1 LYQTEGRIHRQLTLI
16 LLPLKA
22 TAMKI
27 LISDPIEQSC
37 VDILTREGFQ
47 VDLKPGISPEEI
59 KKIIPEYA
67 ALIVR
72 SGTKVTADIIQ
83 EAHEMKVIGRAG
95 AGVDNIDV
103 QAASRRGII
112 VMNTPG
118 GNTVSTAEHTVSM
131 LLSLS
136 RNIPQAY
143 MSLVNGKWDRKK
155 YMGTEVMGKTL
166 GIIGM
171 GKIGREVAARCLA
184 FGMTVI
190 GYDPVLANDVA
201 SKLGVELV
209 SLDEIYRR
217 SDFITVHTPL
227 NDETR
232 GLLNEK
238 TLAKCKKGVRGIN
251 CARGGIIDETALL
264 DALNSGQ
271 VAGAALDVFV
281 EEPPKGNPLLQHPRL
296 IATPH
301 LGASTEEAQE
311 KVAIQIAEQLADA
324 LHDRGISG
332 AVNAVAL
339 QSGIPA
345 EIKPYLLLAE
355 KMGSLQAQIMKGKLR
370 DITIETRGELLQK
383 HVELLTTGVLKGFF
397 SKLMSQPVN
406 YINAPIIAQSMG
418 IRISEKKERDS
429 ENYNQL
435 LTVEYSTDQEERSF
449 AGTVFGTTKPRI
461 VRIDAFYFEVN
472 PEGILLFYTN
482 TDKPGMLAHVGS
494 ILAAEKINIAGLS
507 LGRTGVGEKALV
519 VVSVDTPIP
528 EKMLQ
533 QIRSL
538 DGIFDAKVVS
548 L

>member
-1 LYQTEGRIHRQLTLI
+1 
-16 LLPLKA
+16 
-22 TAMKI
+22 MKI

-47 VDLKPGISPEEI
+47 VDQKPGIPADEI

-72 SGTKVTADIIQ
+72 SGTKVTADIIA
-83 EAHEMKVIGRAG
+83 EAKAMKVIGRAG

-103 QAASRRGII
+103 EAASRRGII

-118 GNTVSTAEHTVSM
+118 GNTISTAEHTVAM
-131 LLSLS
+131 MLSLA
-136 RNIPQAY
+136 RNIPQAH

-155 YMGTEVMGKTL
+155 YMGTELVGKTL
-166 GIIGM
+166 GIIGV
-171 GKIGREVAARCLA
+171 GKIGREVATRSRA

-190 GYDPVLANDVA
+190 GFDPLLASDIA
-201 SKLGVELV
+201 LKLGVDLV
-209 SLDEIYRR
+209 PLDEIYRR

-232 GLLNEK
+232 GILNEK
-238 TLAKCKKGVRGIN
+238 TFAKCKKGVRVIN

-264 DALNSGQ
+264 GALNSGH

-281 EEPPKGNPLLQHPRL
+281 EEPPKANPLLQHPRV

-311 KVAIQIAEQLADA
+311 KVAIQIADQLADA

-345 EIKPYLLLAE
+345 ELKPYLLLAE
-355 KMGSLQAQIMKGKLR
+355 KVGSLQAQVMKGKLR
-370 DITIETRGELLQK
+370 DLTIETRGELLQK

-397 SKLMSQPVN
+397 SKLMSEPVN
-406 YINAPIIAQSMG
+406 YINAPLLAKSMG
-418 IRISEKKERDS
+418 VRINERKERDG
-429 ENYNQL
+429 ENYSHL
-435 LTVEYSTDQEERSF
+435 LTVEYATDVEERSF

-461 VRIDAFYFEVN
+461 VRIDSFYFEVN

-482 TDKPGMLAHVGS
+482 TDKPGMLAKVGS
-494 ILAAEKINIAGLS
+494 ILADASINIAGLS
-507 LGRTGVGEKALV
+507 LGRSDVGGKALT
-519 VVSVDTPIP
+519 VVSVDN
-528 EKMLQ
+528 
-533 QIRSL
+533 
-538 DGIFDAKVVS
+538 GIADDVLAKISTLAGVYEAKVVT

>member
-1 LYQTEGRIHRQLTLI
+1 
-16 LLPLKA
+16 
-22 TAMKI
+22 MKI

-83 EAHEMKVIGRAG
+83 EAHAMKVIGRAG

-171 GKIGREVAARCLA
+171 GKIGKEVAARCLA

-238 TLAKCKKGVRGIN
+238 TFAKCKKGVRVIN
-251 CARGGIIDETALL
+251 CARGGIIDEAALL
-264 DALNSGQ
+264 VALNSGQ

-345 EIKPYLLLAE
+345 EIKPYLVLAE

-370 DITIETRGELLQK
+370 EITIETRGELLQK

-406 YINAPIIAQSMG
+406 YINAPIIAQSTG
-418 IRISEKKERDS
+418 IRVSEKKERDS

>member
-238 TLAKCKKGVRGIN
+238 TLAKCKKGVRVIN

>member
-1 LYQTEGRIHRQLTLI
+1 
-16 LLPLKA
+16 
-22 TAMKI
+22 MKI

-47 VDLKPGISPEEI
+47 VDQKPGIPPEEI
-59 KKIIPEYA
+59 KKIIPDYT

-83 EAHEMKVIGRAG
+83 EARTMKVIGRAG

-103 QAASRRGII
+103 DAASRRGII

-131 LLSLS
+131 MLSLS

-143 MSLVNGKWDRKK
+143 KSLVDGKWDRKK

-171 GKIGREVAARCLA
+171 GKIGREVAARCRA

-190 GYDPVLANDVA
+190 GFDPVLANDVA

-209 SLDEIYRR
+209 PLDEIFRR

-232 GLLNEK
+232 GVLDEK
-238 TLAKCKKGVRGIN
+238 TLAKCKKGVRVIN

-264 DALNSGQ
+264 NALNSGH

-345 EIKPYLLLAE
+345 EIKPYVELAE
-355 KMGSLQAQIMKGKLR
+355 KMGSLQAQIMKGKLK

-383 HVELLTTGVLKGFF
+383 HAELLKTGVLKGFF
-397 SKLMSQPVN
+397 SKLMAPPVN
-406 YINAPIIAQSMG
+406 YINAPILAQSMG
-418 IRISEKKERDS
+418 IRVSEKKERDS

-435 LTVEYSTDQEERSF
+435 LTIEYSTDQEERSF

-472 PEGILLFYTN
+472 PQGILLFYTN
-482 TDKPGMLAHVGS
+482 TDKPGMLALVGS
-494 ILAAEKINIAGLS
+494 ILAAEKVNIAGLS
-507 LGRTGVGEKALV
+507 LGRTGIGEKAMV
-519 VVSVDTPIP
+519 VVSVDNPIP
-528 EKMLQ
+528 EKMVQ

-538 DGIFDAKVVS
+538 DGIFEAKVVT

>member
-1 LYQTEGRIHRQLTLI
+1 
-16 LLPLKA
+16 
-22 TAMKI
+22 MKI

-83 EAHEMKVIGRAG
+83 EAHAMKVIGRAG

-238 TLAKCKKGVRGIN
+238 
-251 CARGGIIDETALL
+251 
-264 DALNSGQ
+264 
-271 VAGAALDVFV
+271 
-281 EEPPKGNPLLQHPRL
+281 
-296 IATPH
+296 
-301 LGASTEEAQE
+301 
-311 KVAIQIAEQLADA
+311 
-324 LHDRGISG
+324 
-332 AVNAVAL
+332 
-339 QSGIPA
+339 
-345 EIKPYLLLAE
+345 
-355 KMGSLQAQIMKGKLR
+355 
-370 DITIETRGELLQK
+370 
-383 HVELLTTGVLKGFF
+383 
-397 SKLMSQPVN
+397 
-406 YINAPIIAQSMG
+406 
-418 IRISEKKERDS
+418 
-429 ENYNQL
+429 
-435 LTVEYSTDQEERSF
+435 
-449 AGTVFGTTKPRI
+449 
-461 VRIDAFYFEVN
+461 
-472 PEGILLFYTN
+472 
-482 TDKPGMLAHVGS
+482 
-494 ILAAEKINIAGLS
+494 
-507 LGRTGVGEKALV
+507 
-519 VVSVDTPIP
+519 
-528 EKMLQ
+528 
-533 QIRSL
+533 
-538 DGIFDAKVVS
+538 
-548 L
+548 